1 MRQRTRLATVGATV
15 MAATL
20 GSVALSGPALAA
32 KPGHAGP
39 PEKTRTPLTQ
49 DAPTFLCDGRR
60 ISVTGG
66 EFMDRSRELPGGR
79 FLSQTVALGGV
90 AVDEQGNVYKNRVS
104 GRFTGS
110 ETEFEGRL
118 NVLLIGQGE
127 VYRVQIRISDAG
139 EEITGDCT
147 VVW

>member
-1 MRQRTRLATVGATV
+1 MRPRTRLAAVGATV
-15 MAATL
+15 MAAAL
-20 GSVALSGPALAA
+20 ASIALPGSALAA

-39 PEKTRTPLTQ
+39 PEKIRLPLAEG
-49 DAPTFLCDGRR
+49 APTFLCDGRR

-79 FLSQTVALGGV
+79 FLTQTVALGGV
-90 AVDEQGNVYKNRVS
+90 AVDEEGNVYKNRVS

-110 ETEFEGRL
+110 ETDFEGRL
-118 NVLLIGQGE
+118 NVLLIGKGE
-127 VYRVQIRISDAG
+127 VYRVQIRVSAAG

-147 VVW
+147 VLW